1 MESASAHTDAR
12 ASSLV
17 AALESG
23 WRVIQEANPGVP
35 DAVIV
40 LGTGVERGRLSK
52 LGHWWGGQWIADGAL
67 RGEVLLA
74 GEALHL
80 KPTDVFEVLLHE
92 AAHGLNMSRGVKDT
106 SRGGRYHNAKFKA
119 TAIEVGL
126 RVGSMPPYGWAK
138 TELAPTTIEH
148 YSSDI
153 GRIGDE
159 MRIAR
164 RMTRSSV
171 ERGGDAAGPD
181 DPTVGEG
188 DGGGAP
194 QRPKPAECG
203 CGRKMRMAPSVFARG
218 PVVCGLCRTEFT
230 VNRSLELEP
239 AASDRGKEFGQAAG
253 PSSAVPVDQD
263 ELIDRLRRRLRT
275 PEDAARLMTVASWRG
290 APNQEPEGPI
300 AARDFGDHSQLTQ
313 LARTVLALD
322 GTLTRPAGARG
333 DVPLLTG
340 ERIRTA
346 NQLDERFSDSFPEPG
361 TPGRVTGVDLP
372 TDRVTIDFPTWG
384 TTIVS
389 TEDAYEALRWDYAT
403 VEPPPIEGSA
413 PDLEIEL

>member
-1 MESASAHTDAR
+1 M
-12 ASSLV
+12 
-17 AALESG
+17 
-23 WRVIQEANPGVP
+23 
-35 DAVIV
+35 

-52 LGHWWGGQWIADGAL
+52 LGHWWGGQWIADGTP

-92 AAHGLNMSRGVKDT
+92 AAHGLNTSRGVKDT

-138 TELAPTTIEH
+138 TELAPATVEH
-148 YSSDI
+148 YSSEID
-153 GRIGDE
+153 RIGDE

-171 ERGGDAAGPD
+171 ERGGDAGGPD
-181 DPTVGEG
+181 DPTVGEVE
-188 DGGGAP
+188 GGGAP

-203 CGRKMRMAPSVFARG
+203 CGRKMRMAPSVLARG
-218 PVVCGLCRTEFT
+218 PVVCSLCRTEFT
-230 VNRSLELEP
+230 VGRTLGQEQTAGNPVE
-239 AASDRGKEFGQAAG
+239 RGLLSTR

-263 ELIDRLRRRLRT
+263 ELMDRLRRRLRT
-275 PEDAARLMTVASWRG
+275 PEDAERLMTVASWRG

-300 AARDFGDHSQLTQ
+300 VARDFGDHSQLTQ
-313 LARTVLALD
+313 LARAVLALD
-322 GTLTRPAGARG
+322 GTLSLPAGARG

-340 ERIRTA
+340 ERVRTA
-346 NQLDERFSDSFPEPG
+346 NQLDERISDSFPEPG
-361 TPGRVTGVDLP
+361 TPGQVTVVDLSA
-372 TDRVTIDFPTWG
+372 DRVTIDFPTWG
-384 TTIVS
+384 TTTVS

-403 VEPPPIEGSA
+403 VEPPPIERSA

>member
-23 WRVIQEANPGVP
+23 WRAIQATNPGVP
-35 DAVIV
+35 DAIIV

-52 LGHWWGGQWIADGAL
+52 LGHWWGGQWIADGSP

-138 TELAPTTIEH
+138 TELAPATIEH
-148 YSSDI
+148 YSGEID
-153 GRIGDE
+153 RIGDE

-164 RMTRSSV
+164 RMSRSAV
-171 ERGGDAAGPD
+171 ERGGANGGPD
-181 DPTVGEG
+181 DPTVGEV

-203 CGRKMRMAPSVFARG
+203 CGRKMRMAPSVLARG
-218 PVVCGLCRTEFT
+218 PVVCGLCRTEFM
-230 VNRSLELEP
+230 VGRNLGQE
-239 AASDRGKEFGQAAG
+239 QAAG
-253 PSSAVPVDQD
+253 DPVEPGLLATRPSSAVPVDQD
-263 ELIDRLRRRLRT
+263 ELMDRLRLRLRT
-275 PEDAARLMTVASWRG
+275 PEDAARLMKVASWRG
-290 APNQEPEGPI
+290 APNQEPEAPI

-322 GTLTRPAGARG
+322 GTLSRPTGARG

-340 ERIRTA
+340 ERVRTA
-346 NQLDERFSDSFPEPG
+346 NQLDERFSDSLPEPG
-361 TPGRVTGVDLP
+361 TPGHVTVVDLSA
-372 TDRVTIDFPTWG
+372 DRVTIDFPTWG
-384 TTIVS
+384 ATTVS

-403 VEPPPIEGSA
+403 VEPPPVERSA
-413 PDLEIEL
+413 PDLEVEL